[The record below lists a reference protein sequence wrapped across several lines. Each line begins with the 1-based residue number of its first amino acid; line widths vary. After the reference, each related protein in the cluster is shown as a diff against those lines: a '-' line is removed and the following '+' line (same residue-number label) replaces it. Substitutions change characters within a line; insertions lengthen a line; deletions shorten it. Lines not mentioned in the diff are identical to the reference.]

1 MPNKIYC
8 FHSFKFSVIYKQILF
23 LFVFLASGVI
33 HSQNEETDQLID
45 KSYEEIKQFYL
56 NVSEDSIAL
65 KEKIAAAYIA
75 KAKKNNDSVNIARGY
90 YYFSTMYGDPDLG
103 VVYADTILQYTRNIK
118 HKSFPATG
126 HYLRG
131 YWYYIEGE
139 YRKALSDY
147 LKGDSIA
154 KRRGNKIQQSNNYA
168 MIAAL
173 KNRAGNYSEA
183 LKIYKEILDSMEA
196 VKHEKNFDDLRY
208 LDIIYNTSLT
218 YLNLKR
224 LDSAKVYNRK
234 GINENLRIQDSTYYY
249 DFIFNKGAIAHFLGN
264 EKKALEIFETSI
276 PYIGDYS
283 KAIGYY
289 YVGEIFKKQGKEREA
304 HRYFKKTDSI
314 AKSINFSFV
323 ELRGAY
329 ENIIAYYEEKNN
341 FDQQLI
347 YINKTLKLDS
357 ALSQSKEL
365 KLDLVKKYDTP
376 LLLKKKQ
383 KAIDELSRKNKF
395 GNTAIAGLVI
405 VAVVLILLVFYFRL
419 KQKIQKKNFEELLNN
434 TETSKKVVE
443 AKNSVHNIPPEVY
456 KTISLNL
463 EKFEKNNG
471 FVKNLTL
478 AELAK
483 KLDTNTSYLSKVI
496 NEKEGKNFSQYLK
509 TLRINYMVE
518 RLKTN
523 KKTRSYTIKAIA
535 KEAGFG
541 TAQSFSKAF
550 HQETGIYPSYFIK
563 KLNDN

>member
-1 MPNKIYC
+1 M
-8 FHSFKFSVIYKQILF
+8 LF

-90 YYFSTMYGDPDLG
+90 YYFSTMYGEPELG
-103 VVYADTILQYTRNIK
+103 VAYADTIVQYTKNLQ
-118 HKSFPATG
+118 HKNFPATG
-126 HYLRG
+126 YFLRG
-131 YWYYIEGE
+131 YWHNEVGE

-154 KRRGNKIQQSNNYA
+154 EQRGNKQQQSYNYRV
-168 MIAAL
+168 IAIL
-173 KNRAGNYSEA
+173 KDRAGSHSEA
-183 LKIYKEILDSMEA
+183 LVMYKKILDSMETI
-196 VKHEKNFDDLRY
+196 KYEKNFDNADY
-208 LDIIYNTSLT
+208 LSIIYNTSNV
-218 YLNLKR
+218 YIKLKKN
-224 LDSAKVYNRK
+224 DSAKIYSRK
-234 GINENLRIQDSTYYY
+234 GRTESIRIEDSSFYYN
-249 DFIFNKGAIAHFLGN
+249 FVFLEGVIAYFSGR
-264 EKKALEIFETSI
+264 EKKAFEGLETSLPHI
-276 PYIGDYS
+276 DDYS
-283 KAIGYY
+283 KAIAYY
-289 YVGEIFKKQGKEREA
+289 YMGEIFKKQGREQNA
-304 HRYFKKTDSI
+304 FRYFKKTDSI
-314 AKSINFSFV
+314 AKSIDFSFT
-323 ELRGAY
+323 ELRDAY
-329 ENIIAYYEEKNN
+329 EHIITYYEEKEN
-341 FDQQLI
+341 FDQQLK
-347 YINKTLKLDS
+347 YINKTLEIDS